1 MVRPAPR
8 TALMACIDLTDDYAT
23 EERSGYHEA

>member
-8 TALMACIDLTDDYAT
+8 TVLMACIDSVDDYAT